1 MSKPSGMIDPVRA
14 RRGRSNRRRGND
26 WERSLATELGGR
38 RVGQY
43 GEPTDVLTPLLAVQ
57 AKVGASFSERYW
69 RWLQAIP
76 RTGERIP
83 VLIVG
88 DAPGPGHRRRAFV
101 VIELGDFRDLHGED
115 GP

>member
-1 MSKPSGMIDPVRA
+1 MIDPVRS

-26 WERSLATELGGR
+26 FERTLATELGGR

-43 GEPTDVLTPLLAVQ
+43 GEPADVLTSLLAVQ

-69 RWLQAIP
+69 RWLSAIP
-76 RTGERIP
+76 RTG
-83 VLIVG
+83 VC
-88 DAPGPGHRRRAFV
+88 APRSSSWVMRRDHGHRRRAFV